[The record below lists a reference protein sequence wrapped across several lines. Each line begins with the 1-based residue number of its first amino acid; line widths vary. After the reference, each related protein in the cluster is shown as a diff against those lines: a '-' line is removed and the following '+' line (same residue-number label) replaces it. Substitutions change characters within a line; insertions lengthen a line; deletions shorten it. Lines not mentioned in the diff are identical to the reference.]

1 MPQNKMYT
9 DFSIDNILHIK
20 GEITCTQSKCEDDV
34 LDYSCSS
41 SDPLKPLFCRYN
53 YNTRREKNIE
63 LTRKQFRNA
72 STNRT
77 IKSEES
83 GLKYTQTRHNSP
95 LPSRPFISCK

>member
-20 GEITCTQSKCEDDV
+20 GEIASTQSKCKDDV

-41 SDPLKPLFCRYN
+41 SDLLKPPFCRYN
-53 YNTRREKNIE
+53 YNTRREKGIE

-72 STNRT
+72 STNQT
-77 IKSEES
+77 IKSEDS
-83 GLKYTQTRHNSP
+83 GLKYTQAGHSSQ
-95 LPSRPFISCK
+95 LHSSPFISCK